1 MAKVTASDI
10 KQARVTIEL
19 GPEGDRTEHTLIP
32 SPEAMLNLSQGYD
45 GFAALMAAIARLSAK
60 AMIDTVVAGLGLEG
74 RAARD
79 MASTVVL
86 TGLIELQPKLQDFAA
101 ILANGGRP
109 LKTESTDDEGGEKR
123 PL

>member
-1 MAKVTASDI
+1 MAQQVTASDV
-10 KQARVTIEL
+10 KKARVVIDLDGE
-19 GPEGDRTEHTLIP
+19 EFTLIP
-32 SPEAMLNLSQGYD
+32 SPEAILGLSQKYD
-45 GFAALMAAIARLSAK
+45 GFASLMAAIARLQAQ

-79 MASTVVL
+79 MASTVVSA
-86 TGLIELQPKLQDFAA
+86 GLIELMPKLQDFAA

-109 LKTESTDDEGGEKR
+109 LKSEKTDEEGGDKR